1 MKRLAPVAFGKLAGK
16 KRSPASNWQLGII
29 LSFIAGY
36 INAGGYLIVRHYTSH
51 MTGVLSDAAEGF
63 ASGDLV
69 LALSMLGFL
78 LCFVFG
84 AALTTVLIRL
94 AKRRS
99 IHAQFSL
106 PLILEAMLIL
116 AVGVLMAGLS
126 GSPVLTSLMIAVL
139 CFLMGLQNA
148 LITKASTAVVRTTHV
163 TGMTTDLG
171 IEIGRLLVPGDGE
184 RVGLPLTRI
193 VLFSI
198 VIAAFLVG
206 GVSGAMIVRQLEAP
220 GLLPVSALLL
230 LIAAPPVWRDISS
243 AMRRSRRG
251 ARP

>member
-16 KRSPASNWQLGII
+16 KRTPASNWQLGII

-36 INAGGYLIVRHYTSH
+36 INAGGYLVVRHYTSH

-63 ASGDLV
+63 ASGDLM
-69 LALSMLGFL
+69 LGLSMLAFL
-78 LCFVFG
+78 LCFVGG

-106 PLILEAMLIL
+106 PLMLEAVLIFGVSML
-116 AVGVLMAGLS
+116 AV
-126 GSPVLTSLMIAVL
+126 VLTGSLFLTSIMIATL

-148 LITKASTAVVRTTHV
+148 LITKASTAVVRTTHI

-171 IEIGRLLVPGDGE
+171 IEIGRLLVPGKGE
-184 RVGLPLTRI
+184 SAGMPLTRI

-198 VIAAFLVG
+198 VITAFLAG

-230 LIAAPPVWRDISS
+230 LIASPPVWRDVSS
-243 AMRRSRRG
+243 AVRRARRT
-251 ARP
+251 RI